1 MIGKE
6 QQFVSST
13 EELDHIL
20 VEQLNS
26 TKKHL
31 KSVNRHLKLMPKDP
45 WLNKGKIVIENR
57 IQFFESMVE
66 NKELLKKRIRKRKV
80 NNLGILS
87 SNRTIYTWYRDMIY
101 MSTFGYRMFLI
112 SAQNY
117 LSLYTNKK
125 KEKE

>member
-1 MIGKE
+1 
-6 QQFVSST
+6 
-13 EELDHIL
+13 
-20 VEQLNS
+20 
-26 TKKHL
+26 
-31 KSVNRHLKLMPKDP
+31 MPKDP